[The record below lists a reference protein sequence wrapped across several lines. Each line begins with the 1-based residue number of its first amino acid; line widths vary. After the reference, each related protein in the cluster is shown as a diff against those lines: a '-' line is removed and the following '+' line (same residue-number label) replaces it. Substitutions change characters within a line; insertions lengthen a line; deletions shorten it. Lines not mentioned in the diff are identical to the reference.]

1 MWETLARTPPGIYST
16 SDQDSNSWPIFI
28 KTTLVLALWE
38 SWGRSRKF
46 SVRRK
51 SEIRGRKRRWVL
63 WLVSYYSTARVL
75 FCLETSGRK
84 SSGSRYSQ
92 VGLFISLFPSDGKL
106 LMCWVQFWAPAG
118 HWTVSIGYFHGSCWV
133 REFIY
138 RSLITFVSVYQHIQT
153 HKTILNLLNTWLFG
167 VLSLHLFHLVLQQFG
182 R

>member
-92 VGLFISLFPSDGKL
+92 VGCSSHCSLQMESYSCVEYSSEHL
-106 LMCWVQFWAPAG
+106 LVTGLLVLGIFMGLVGWESLY
-118 HWTVSIGYFHGSCWV
+118 TEVSSH
-133 REFIY
+133 
-138 RSLITFVSVYQHIQT
+138 
-153 HKTILNLLNTWLFG
+153 
-167 VLSLHLFHLVLQQFG
+167 LSLCINIYKLIKPS
-182 R
+182 